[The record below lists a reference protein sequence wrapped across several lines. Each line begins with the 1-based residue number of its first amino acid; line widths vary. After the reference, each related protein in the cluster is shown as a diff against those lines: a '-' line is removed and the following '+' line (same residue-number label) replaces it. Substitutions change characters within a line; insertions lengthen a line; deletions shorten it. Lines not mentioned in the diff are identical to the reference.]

1 VRWVITFFIVIVIG
15 IGGFLLLHRNNKL
28 GKHES
33 VTTTTQEVTTTTQ
46 NNEEGIEKKKPTSD
60 SYYDFLKIENLGSQC
75 YKLFTKEKWKELIS
89 ALDKKECAEIKLD
102 DIEQLLLKAL
112 CFKNINDREGEATL
126 LREIIHKYGK
136 EEIVTNNIAKLL
148 CRFLQIGDEETKFKL
163 ILDFLDS
170 YKSFGCLNKDTIL
183 QAAEYFFS
191 KKDDYSSWQ
200 LYSRVY
206 FDLEEHKQSDVIK
219 RINELVN
226 RIIFSGLSYPNS
238 LTYTVEKGDTL
249 EKIAKKFNL
258 TAALIK
264 KINKLTKDFIYPGQ
278 IFKLIKVDDTNK
290 FHILVKKSKHKLYLF
305 YGKNLVREYVVAIGH
320 PQDSPTPEGKFIIS
334 SRLVNPAWKGV
345 PFGDPKNILGTRWM
359 GFNDP
364 YANYGIHGTTQ
375 PETVGQE
382 VTNGCV
388 RMLNTDA
395 EDLFDFVT
403 IGTQVIIEK

>member
-1 VRWVITFFIVIVIG
+1 
-15 IGGFLLLHRNNKL
+15 
-28 GKHES
+28 
-33 VTTTTQEVTTTTQ
+33 
-46 NNEEGIEKKKPTSD
+46 
-60 SYYDFLKIENLGSQC
+60 
-75 YKLFTKEKWKELIS
+75 
-89 ALDKKECAEIKLD
+89 
-102 DIEQLLLKAL
+102 
-112 CFKNINDREGEATL
+112 
-126 LREIIHKYGK
+126 
-136 EEIVTNNIAKLL
+136 
-148 CRFLQIGDEETKFKL
+148 
-163 ILDFLDS
+163 
-170 YKSFGCLNKDTIL
+170 
-183 QAAEYFFS
+183 
-191 KKDDYSSWQ
+191 
-200 LYSRVY
+200 
-206 FDLEEHKQSDVIK
+206 
-219 RINELVN
+219 
-226 RIIFSGLSYPNS
+226 LSYPNS
-238 LTYTVEKGDTL
+238 FTYTVEKGDTL

-320 PQDSPTPEGKFIIS
+320 PQDSPTPDGKFIIS